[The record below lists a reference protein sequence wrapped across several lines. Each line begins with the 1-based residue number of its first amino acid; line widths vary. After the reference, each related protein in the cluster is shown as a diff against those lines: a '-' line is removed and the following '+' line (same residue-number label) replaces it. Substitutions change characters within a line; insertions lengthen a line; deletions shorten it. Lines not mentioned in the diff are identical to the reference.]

1 MAKLF
6 IRIAGAL
13 GITALALFFVSA
25 IPFFA
30 DPIVGAG
37 FAAKPPSFSVNREF
51 KGDRLPASSIAP
63 VASRSR
69 PQNGPNTRDLGARDH
84 LGARDLGARDLGG
97 RDQAQKPRRMPI
109 GCEGSFSPISSPRL
123 AHIVGRCMT

>member
-6 IRIAGAL
+6 VRIAGAL
-13 GITALALFFVSA
+13 GITALALFFVSV

-63 VASRSR
+63 VTSRSR
-69 PQNGPNTRDLGARDH
+69 LQNGPNTRDLGARD
-84 LGARDLGARDLGG
+84 LGARDLGG
-97 RDQAQKPRRMPI
+97 QDRAQKPRRIPV

>member
-1 MAKLF
+1 MAKLL
-6 IRIAGAL
+6 IRITGAL
-13 GITALALFFVSA
+13 GITALALFFVTV

-37 FAAKPPSFSVNREF
+37 IAKPSSFSVNREF

-69 PQNGPNTRDLGARDH
+69 LQNGPNTRDLGARD

-97 RDQAQKPRRMPI
+97 QDQAQKPRRIPI

-123 AHIVGRCMT
+123 AHILGRCMT

>member
-6 IRIAGAL
+6 VRIAGAL

-69 PQNGPNTRDLGARDH
+69 PQNGPNTRDLGARD
-84 LGARDLGARDLGG
+84 LGARDLGG

>member
-6 IRIAGAL
+6 VRIAGAL
-13 GITALALFFVSA
+13 GITALAVFFVGL

-30 DPIVGAG
+30 DPPAGAG
-37 FAAKPPSFSVNREF
+37 IAAKAPSFSVNRQF
-51 KGDRLPASSIAP
+51 KGDRLPVSDVPSVARRGLSTQEQSAKPQKIP
-63 VASRSR
+63 V
-69 PQNGPNTRDLGARDH
+69 
-84 LGARDLGARDLGG
+84 
-97 RDQAQKPRRMPI
+97 

>member
-13 GITALALFFVSA
+13 GITALALLFVGL

-30 DPIVGAG
+30 DPTVGAG
-37 FAAKPPSFSVNREF
+37 IAAKAPSFSVNRQF
-51 KGDRLPASSIAP
+51 KGDRLPVNAPSVARRGLSTQEQSSKPPRIP
-63 VASRSR
+63 V
-69 PQNGPNTRDLGARDH
+69 
-84 LGARDLGARDLGG
+84 
-97 RDQAQKPRRMPI
+97 

>member
-13 GITALALFFVSA
+13 GITALALFFVSV

-30 DPIVGAG
+30 DPIIGTG

-51 KGDRLPASSIAP
+51 KGDRLPASSMAP
-63 VASRSR
+63 GASRSR
-69 PQNGPNTRDLGARDH
+69 PPSQRPP
-84 LGARDLGARDLGG
+84 
-97 RDQAQKPRRMPI
+97 PRRSGWS
-109 GCEGSFSPISSPRL
+109 GCVAASRRRFP
-123 AHIVGRCMT
+123 GRRQ

>member
-6 IRIAGAL
+6 VRIAGAL
-13 GITALALFFVSA
+13 GITALAVFFVGL

-30 DPIVGAG
+30 DPTVGAG
-37 FAAKPPSFSVNREF
+37 IAAKAPTFSINRQF
-51 KGDRLPASSIAP
+51 KGDRLPVSGAPGSARRGLSTQEQSSKPQKIP
-63 VASRSR
+63 V
-69 PQNGPNTRDLGARDH
+69 
-84 LGARDLGARDLGG
+84 
-97 RDQAQKPRRMPI
+97 

>member
-6 IRIAGAL
+6 VRIAGAL
-13 GITALALFFVSA
+13 GITALALFFVSV

-37 FAAKPPSFSVNREF
+37 FAGKSPSFSVNREF
-51 KGDRLPASSIAP
+51 KGDRLPASSIAT

-69 PQNGPNTRDLGARDH
+69 PQNAPNTRDLGARD

-97 RDQAQKPRRMPI
+97 QDQAQKPRRLPV
-109 GCEGSFSPISSPRL
+109 GCEGAFSPISSPRL
-123 AHIVGRCMT
+123 AHILGRCMT

>member
-6 IRIAGAL
+6 VRIAGAL
-13 GITALALFFVSA
+13 GITALALFFVSV

-69 PQNGPNTRDLGARDH
+69 SQNGANTRDLGN
-84 LGARDLGARDLGG
+84 RDLSGQ
-97 RDQAQKPRRMPI
+97 DQAQKPRRIPI
-109 GCEGSFSPISSPRL
+109 GCEGVFSPISSPRL

>member
-13 GITALALFFVSA
+13 GITALALFFVSV

-37 FAAKPPSFSVNREF
+37 FAAKPSSFSVNREF

-69 PQNGPNTRDLGARDH
+69 PQNGPNTRDLGARDQ
-84 LGARDLGARDLGG
+84 GARDLGG
-97 RDQAQKPRRMPI
+97 QDRAQKPRRIPI

>member
-13 GITALALFFVSA
+13 GITALALFFVGL

-30 DPIVGAG
+30 DPTVGAG
-37 FAAKPPSFSVNREF
+37 IVAKAPSFSVNRQF
-51 KGDRLPASSIAP
+51 KSDRLPVSSAP
-63 VASRSR
+63 NVARRGLSTQEQSSK
-69 PQNGPNTRDLGARDH
+69 PQKIPV
-84 LGARDLGARDLGG
+84 
-97 RDQAQKPRRMPI
+97 
-109 GCEGSFSPISSPRL
+109 GCEGAFSPISSPRL

>member
-6 IRIAGAL
+6 VRIAGAL
-13 GITALALFFVSA
+13 GITALALFFVSI

-37 FAAKPPSFSVNREF
+37 FAAKPPSFSVSREF
-51 KGDRLPASSIAP
+51 KGDRLPAWSIAP

-69 PQNGPNTRDLGARDH
+69 PQNGSNTRDLGT
-84 LGARDLGARDLGG
+84 RDLGARDLGG
-97 RDQAQKPRRMPI
+97 QDRAQKPRRIPV

>member
-6 IRIAGAL
+6 VRIAGAL
-13 GITALALFFVSA
+13 GITALTLFFVGL

-30 DPIVGAG
+30 DPTVGAG
-37 FAAKPPSFSVNREF
+37 IAAKAPSFSVNRQF
-51 KGDRLPASSIAP
+51 KGDQLPFASAP
-63 VASRSR
+63 NVAGRGLSTHEQSTK
-69 PQNGPNTRDLGARDH
+69 PQKIPV
-84 LGARDLGARDLGG
+84 
-97 RDQAQKPRRMPI
+97 

>member
-6 IRIAGAL
+6 VRIAGAL
-13 GITALALFFVSA
+13 GITALTLFFVGL

-30 DPIVGAG
+30 DPTVGAG
-37 FAAKPPSFSVNREF
+37 IAAKAPSFSVNRQF
-51 KGDRLPASSIAP
+51 KGDRLP
-63 VASRSR
+63 VASA
-69 PQNGPNTRDLGARDH
+69 PNVA
-84 LGARDLGARDLGG
+84 G
-97 RDQAQKPRRMPI
+97 RGLSTQEQSTKPRKIPA

>member
-6 IRIAGAL
+6 VRIAGAL
-13 GITALALFFVSA
+13 GITALALFFVSV

-37 FAAKPPSFSVNREF
+37 FAAKSPSFSVNREF
-51 KGDRLPASSIAP
+51 KGDRLPASSIAT

-69 PQNGPNTRDLGARDH
+69 PQNGPNTRDLGARD
-84 LGARDLGARDLGG
+84 LGARDLGG
-97 RDQAQKPRRMPI
+97 QDQAQKPRRLPV
-109 GCEGSFSPISSPRL
+109 GCEGAFSPISSPRL
-123 AHIVGRCMT
+123 AHILGRCMT

>member
-6 IRIAGAL
+6 VRIAGAL
-13 GITALALFFVSA
+13 GITALALFFVSV

-37 FAAKPPSFSVNREF
+37 FAAKPPSFSVHREF

-63 VASRSR
+63 VASRNR
-69 PQNGPNTRDLGARDH
+69 PQNGPITRDLGARD
-84 LGARDLGARDLGG
+84 GG
-97 RDQAQKPRRMPI
+97 QDRAQKPRRIPI

-123 AHIVGRCMT
+123 AHVLGRCMT

>member
-6 IRIAGAL
+6 VRIAGAL
-13 GITALALFFVSA
+13 GITALALFFVGL

-30 DPIVGAG
+30 DPTAGAG
-37 FAAKPPSFSVNREF
+37 IAARAPSFSVNRQF
-51 KGDRLPASSIAP
+51 KGDRLPLSSVPTVARPGLSTQEQSSKPQKIP
-63 VASRSR
+63 V
-69 PQNGPNTRDLGARDH
+69 
-84 LGARDLGARDLGG
+84 
-97 RDQAQKPRRMPI
+97 

>member
-13 GITALALFFVSA
+13 GITALALFFVSV

-37 FAAKPPSFSVNREF
+37 FAAKSPSFSVNREF

-69 PQNGPNTRDLGARDH
+69 PQNGPNTRDLGARD
-84 LGARDLGARDLGG
+84 LGARDLGG
-97 RDQAQKPRRMPI
+97 QDQAQKPCRIPI

-123 AHIVGRCMT
+123 AHILGRCMT

>member
-6 IRIAGAL
+6 IRISGAL
-13 GITALALFFVSA
+13 GITALALFFVSV

-37 FAAKPPSFSVNREF
+37 FAAKSPSFSVNREF

-69 PQNGPNTRDLGARDH
+69 PQNGPNTRDLGARD
-84 LGARDLGARDLGG
+84 LGARDLGG
-97 RDQAQKPRRMPI
+97 QDQAQKPRRIPI

-123 AHIVGRCMT
+123 AHILGRCMT

>member
-6 IRIAGAL
+6 IRISGAL
-13 GITALALFFVSA
+13 GITALALFFVSV

-37 FAAKPPSFSVNREF
+37 FAAKSPSFSINREF
-51 KGDRLPASSIAP
+51 KGDRLPASSMAP
-63 VASRSR
+63 VASRTR
-69 PQNGPNTRDLGARDH
+69 PQNGPNMRDLGV
-84 LGARDLGARDLGG
+84 RDLGARDLGG
-97 RDQAQKPRRMPI
+97 QDQAQKPRRIPI

-123 AHIVGRCMT
+123 AHILGRCMT